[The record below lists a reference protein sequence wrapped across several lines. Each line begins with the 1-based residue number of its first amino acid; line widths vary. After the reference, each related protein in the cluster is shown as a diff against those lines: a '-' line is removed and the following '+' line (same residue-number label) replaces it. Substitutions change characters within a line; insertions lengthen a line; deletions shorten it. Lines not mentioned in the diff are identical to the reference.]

1 MMADP
6 PQPAS
11 KRIPGVERVAAH
23 CCSVACTNPTRIHT
37 PRRPTETRHLL
48 PFGTG
53 FATTELSPKLIST
66 FPPKWS
72 RLPASLRGGGGA
84 CLIAKK
90 TDSKME
96 KSETPGY
103 PYPRY
108 YHRTSVDWSAECNTS
123 VPLRPGGTTS
133 AAVRPWHWWGT
144 RWPPGP
150 ARSGWRWSW
159 RRGRRALPSTY
170 GTRQSRWC

>member
-1 MMADP
+1 MLFSCLHKP
-6 PQPAS
+6 HSYSYPQATDRNAS
-11 KRIPGVERVAAH
+11 FTALWDRFCDHRTIPE
-23 CCSVACTNPTRIHT
+23 TNIHI
-37 PRRPTETRHLL
+37 
-48 PFGTG
+48 
-53 FATTELSPKLIST
+53 SPKVVQTSG
-66 FPPKWS
+66 FS
-72 RLPASLRGGGGA
+72 ARGGGGGSH
-84 CLIAKK
+84 CQ